1 MWWLAGY
8 LPEKILPA
16 EITQS
21 VVLSFLLLLLDRK
34 ETDKGTCRSQLCDH
48 VQSCRNQ
55 KFHSFFNRTEV
66 SCQKVLSCKKEN
78 PNTLCG

>member
-21 VVLSFLLLLLDRK
+21 VALSFLLLLLDRK
-34 ETDKGTCRSQLCDH
+34 ETDKGT
-48 VQSCRNQ
+48 
-55 KFHSFFNRTEV
+55 
-66 SCQKVLSCKKEN
+66 
-78 PNTLCG
+78 